1 MKSLSLVLFL
11 FPFTLFAQDSTIF
24 QIDSLPTEGVFLD
37 GGWKWHAGDNPDW
50 AKADFN
56 DSNWEAIDQ
65 VLPLPDMPQVGA
77 AEIGWFRI
85 HIDVDSLV
93 LNKPLSASL
102 SVMGAAEVYF
112 NDQLMKRIGIVSKD
126 AAIEKAYFTP
136 VGMPFYML
144 FSKQESNV
152 IAVRY
157 SLSRSNFYFPKHAYM
172 RSTPFDISLQ
182 QEVKIDDTQLRYVR
196 FSLALE
202 LGWGFFFGLA
212 FIHFAFYYYL
222 PTQKANFLFGLSM
235 LAHGVALLS
244 FNFTTET
251 ITVATFTTVILIRHL
266 ALIIYIALIS
276 VSLHSYLKQPLT
288 KWYWLVVGVLVF
300 GFAFLFTDIN
310 WELELVVLSSVFA
323 IGILYY
329 IIILRKSIKAGN
341 KEGLMIYYMGI
352 GCFAAYIVRISA
364 DSLIYS
370 GMIEPKYGFIS
381 YWSLFINYF
390 SITFGMS
397 MTLAGD
403 FARTSSSLLF
413 KQKEVQQLST
423 EKRRIAADM
432 HDDIGSDLSALNLK
446 AEMIRQKVKAG
457 QQPMSEIDNL
467 VGFSQEIAKKVREVI
482 WTVNARHDSLSS
494 IINYFDTYSD
504 DFFEPTSIVVR
515 TSLPPD
521 IPQTDINGESRKVLL
536 MCFKETLNNVL
547 KHAKASELKIAF
559 TIEKALFSIAI
570 QDNGIGF
577 NPILLRGSTTDG
589 NGLVNLQERMVDIG
603 GHCRIQ
609 TSPQGTLVV
618 FSLPIENV

>member
-1 MKSLSLVLFL
+1 MKSLSFVLLLFPLVLC
-11 FPFTLFAQDSTIF
+11 AQSSVF
-24 QIDSLPTEGVFLD
+24 EIDTLPTEGVALD
-37 GGWKWHAGDNPDW
+37 SAWKWHAGDNPDW
-50 AKADFN
+50 AKADFD

-85 HIDVDSLV
+85 HIDVDSLI
-93 LNKPLSASL
+93 LNNPLSASL

-144 FSKQESNV
+144 FSKQKDNV

-157 SLSRSNFYFPKHAYM
+157 SLSRGNFYFPKHAYM
-172 RSTPFDISLQ
+172 RSTPFDISVQ

-288 KWYWLVVGVLVF
+288 KWYWLVVGVLIF
-300 GFAFLFTDIN
+300 GNTLLFTDIN
-310 WELELVVLSSVFA
+310 WELELVVLSFIYA

-352 GCFAAYIVRISA
+352 VCLAAYIVRISA

-370 GMIEPKYGFIS
+370 GIIDPKYGFIP
-381 YWSLFINYF
+381 YWALFINFF

-432 HDDIGSDLSALNLK
+432 HDDIGSDLSALNIK

-457 QQPMSEIDNL
+457 QKPMSEIDNL

-521 IPQTDINGESRKVLL
+521 IPRTDINGESRKVLL

-589 NGLVNLQERMVDIG
+589 NGLVNLQERMLDIG

-618 FSLPIENV
+618 FSLPI

>member
-1 MKSLSLVLFL
+1 MKYLSIVLLL
-11 FPFTLFAQDSTIF
+11 FPFALLAQDSTAF
-24 QIDSLPTEGVFLD
+24 LIDSLPSEGLFLD
-37 GGWKWHAGDNPDW
+37 SGWKWHEGDNPDW
-50 AKADFN
+50 AKAGFD
-56 DSNWEAIDQ
+56 DSNWEDIDLTKQ
-65 VLPLPDMPQVGA
+65 LPDLPQVGA

-85 HIDVDSLV
+85 HIDVDSMAF
-93 LNKPLSASL
+93 NTPFSASL

-112 NDQLMKRIGIVSKD
+112 NDKLMKQIGIVSKN

-136 VGMPFYML
+136 VGLPFYIL
-144 FSKQESNV
+144 FSKQEGNV

-157 SLSRSNFYFPKHAYM
+157 SLTRRNFYFPKHAYM
-172 RSTPFDISLQ
+172 RSTPFDINLQ

-235 LAHGVALLS
+235 IAHGVALLS

-251 ITVATFTTVILIRHL
+251 LTVATFTTVILIRHL

-276 VSLHSYLKQPLT
+276 LSLHSYLKQLLT
-288 KWYWLVVGVLVF
+288 KWYWFIVGVLVF
-300 GFAFLFTDIN
+300 GYAFLFTDIN
-310 WELELVVLSSVFA
+310 WKLELVVLSSVFA

-352 GCFAAYIVRISA
+352 VCFAAYIVRISA

-403 FARTSSSLLF
+403 FARTSSSLLY
-413 KQKEVQQLST
+413 KQKEVQQLSN
-423 EKRRIAADM
+423 EKLRIAADM

-446 AEMIRQKVKAG
+446 AEMIRQKVKSG
-457 QQPMSEIDNL
+457 KQPISEIDNL
-467 VGFSQEIAKKVREVI
+467 VDFTRDIAKKVREVI

-494 IINYFDTYSD
+494 VVNYFDTYAD
-504 DFFEPTSIVVR
+504 DFFEPTNITVR
-515 TSLPPD
+515 TSLPKD
-521 IPQTDINGESRKVLL
+521 IPQIDINGENRKMLL
-536 MCFKETLNNVL
+536 MCFKEALNNVL
-547 KHAKASELKIAF
+547 KHAKANELNISFTTDNALF
-559 TIEKALFSIAI
+559 TISI
-570 QDNGIGF
+570 QDNGVGF
-577 NPILLRGSTTDG
+577 NPVLLRGSTAES
-589 NGLVNLQERMVDIG
+589 NGLMNMQERMTGIG
-603 GHCRIQ
+603 GQCRIQ
-609 TSPQGTLVV
+609 TSPQGTVVV
-618 FSLPIENV
+618 FSLPI